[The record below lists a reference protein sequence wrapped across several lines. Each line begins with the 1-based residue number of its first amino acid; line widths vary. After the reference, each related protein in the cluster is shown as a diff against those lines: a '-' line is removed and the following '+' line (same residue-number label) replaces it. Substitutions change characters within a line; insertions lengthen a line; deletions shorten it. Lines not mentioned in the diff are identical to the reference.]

1 MPGNARRANNVIIKG
16 YCTVYDTEA
25 NKQLYALLE
34 SRRNT
39 EIMKNYFPIW
49 LCLVWGRHTLYTYI
63 CLQHIGRDAGQ
74 QPNVPRLVL
83 MTTAM
88 PFVWS
93 HQKFSMVPRA
103 RSLITQSPGCAYM
116 TWGQGYKWKGAGP
129 CNMALAPGAPMD
141 LNEEVPYIHSYQV
154 TNQIIV
160 IGKKSTED
168 NRIHLV
174 SSPLLSLCQHITRV
188 WDK

>member
-1 MPGNARRANNVIIKG
+1 
-16 YCTVYDTEA
+16 
-25 NKQLYALLE
+25 
-34 SRRNT
+34 
-39 EIMKNYFPIW
+39 
-49 LCLVWGRHTLYTYI
+49 
-63 CLQHIGRDAGQ
+63 
-74 QPNVPRLVL
+74 
-83 MTTAM
+83 
-88 PFVWS
+88 
-93 HQKFSMVPRA
+93 
-103 RSLITQSPGCAYM
+103 
-116 TWGQGYKWKGAGP
+116 
-129 CNMALAPGAPMD
+129 MD